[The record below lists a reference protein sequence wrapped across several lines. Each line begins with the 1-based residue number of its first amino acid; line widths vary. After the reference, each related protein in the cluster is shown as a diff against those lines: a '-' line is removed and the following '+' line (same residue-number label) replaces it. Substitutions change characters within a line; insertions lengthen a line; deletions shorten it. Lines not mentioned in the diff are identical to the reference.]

1 MFLMTIVSIVH
12 LDAEMQVQKD
22 MKLWRNVREIIRLPE
37 ITVFLLMTAITSV
50 CYNYIDSFFYVY
62 LTELGAS
69 DLLMSKYTAATGKCS
84 FQIHFNELFKV

>member
-1 MFLMTIVSIVH
+1 MFLMTIVSVVH
-12 LDAEMQVQKD
+12 LDVEMQVQRN

-37 ITVFLLMTAITSV
+37 ITVFLLMMAITSV

-69 DLLMSKYTAATGKCS
+69 DLLMSKYQAATGKWPFKS
-84 FQIHFNELFKV
+84 FQ